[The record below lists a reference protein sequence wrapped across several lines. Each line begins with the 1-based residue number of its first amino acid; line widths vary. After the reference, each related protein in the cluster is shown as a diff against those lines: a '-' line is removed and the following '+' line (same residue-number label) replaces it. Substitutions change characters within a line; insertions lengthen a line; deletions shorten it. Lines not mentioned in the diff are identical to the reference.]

1 MPSRHLRNTNQ
12 HLEKVL
18 GLIKKI
24 CKSLIENLL
33 DFLTLLCRLKRIQEL
48 KREHEAARREIEF
61 KEDGT
66 QGIQMLKSIIQELEG
81 MVVRYDH
88 Y

>member
-1 MPSRHLRNTNQ
+1 M
-12 HLEKVL
+12 
-18 GLIKKI
+18 
-24 CKSLIENLL
+24 
-33 DFLTLLCRLKRIQEL
+33 TLLCRLKRIQEL

-88 Y
+88 TTKAAVSLFLA